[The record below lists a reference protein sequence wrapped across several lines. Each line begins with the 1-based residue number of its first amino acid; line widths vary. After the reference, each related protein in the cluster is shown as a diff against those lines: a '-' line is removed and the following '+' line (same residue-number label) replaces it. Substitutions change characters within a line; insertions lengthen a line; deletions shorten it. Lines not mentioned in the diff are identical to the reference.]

1 MTPKEKREAQKRYNE
16 IVEEFRTLADT
27 LEKENRGY
35 TADEQMRVEELR
47 AEQDRIS
54 ARLRGAAEAVALTPA
69 QSAAQRLA
77 EAERVIR
84 ENVSRGVSTTIRLV
98 REGVE
103 GGSGTGSDTPTPAV
117 STVTDITVANA
128 GNIVRIN
135 LQDVLM
141 PLQEGLILDKVG
153 LPLMTGLVGEY
164 VWPVASMVEATIGGD
179 NMELSEQKISLSAL
193 KAIPDTIGVTCGVT
207 RRTINQS
214 GGIIE
219 TIVKNLLPLAVAK
232 AVNKAMFG
240 TTAATGATNL
250 VGPFVG
256 KTPTQINKTFVDIN
270 KLKAAVLKSGVEGE
284 HMAWVMTK
292 STKAILEATSKDTG
306 SGIMICEN
314 DMIAGIP
321 VFTTEFIGDDY
332 IGIGDFTYQPVGQF
346 GDFSFIVDPYTEARK
361 DVVQFTLHV
370 DFGTK
375 TLRSDAFVL
384 GKFKA

>member
-16 IVEEFRTLADT
+16 IAEEFRAMADT
-27 LEKENRGY
+27 LEKEKRGY
-35 TADEQMRVEELR
+35 TADEQKHVDELR

-54 ARLRGAAEAVALTPA
+54 ARLRSEELTEILTPA

-77 EAERVIR
+77 EAERAIR
-84 ENVSRGVSTTIRLV
+84 ENVKRGVSTTIRLV
-98 REGVE
+98 RENPSPVPSE
-103 GGSGTGSDTPTPAV
+103 PTI
-117 STVTDITVANA
+117 TDINVANA

-179 NMELSEQKISLSAL
+179 NMELTEQKISLSAL
-193 KAIPDTIGVTCGVT
+193 KAVPDTIGVTCGVT

-219 TIVKNLLPLAVAK
+219 TIVKNLLPMAVAK

-250 VGPFVG
+250 VGPFIG
-256 KTPTQINKTFVDIN
+256 KSPTMIAKTYADIN

>member
-1 MTPKEKREAQKRYNE
+1 MKQKEKREAQKRYNE
-16 IVEEFRTLADT
+16 IAEEFRAMADT
-27 LEKENRGY
+27 LEKEKRGY
-35 TADEQMRVEELR
+35 TADEQKHVDELR

-54 ARLRGAAEAVALTPA
+54 ARLRGEEFAEILTPA

-77 EAERVIR
+77 DAERAIR
-84 ENVSRGVSTTIRLV
+84 ENVKRGVSTTIRLV
-98 REGVE
+98 RENPSPVPSE
-103 GGSGTGSDTPTPAV
+103 P
-117 STVTDITVANA
+117 TVTDINVANA

-141 PLQEGLILDKVG
+141 PLQEGLILAKVG

-179 NMELSEQKISLSAL
+179 NMELTEQKISLSAL
-193 KAIPDTIGVTCGVT
+193 KAVPDTIGVTCGVT

-219 TIVKNLLPLAVAK
+219 TIVKNLLPMAVAK
-232 AVNKAMFG
+232 ALNKAMFG

-250 VGPFVG
+250 VGPFIG
-256 KTPTQINKTFVDIN
+256 KSPTMIAKTYADIN

>member
-1 MTPKEKREAQKRYNE
+1 M
-16 IVEEFRTLADT
+16 ADT
-27 LEKENRGY
+27 LEKEKRGY
-35 TADEQMRVEELR
+35 TADEQKHVDELR

-54 ARLRGAAEAVALTPA
+54 ARLRSEELAEILTPA

-77 EAERVIR
+77 EAERAIR
-84 ENVSRGVSTTIRLV
+84 ENVKRGVSTTIRLV
-98 REGVE
+98 REDPPVAPAE
-103 GGSGTGSDTPTPAV
+103 PT
-117 STVTDITVANA
+117 ITNINVANA

-179 NMELSEQKISLSAL
+179 NMELTEQKISLSAL
-193 KAIPDTIGVTCGVT
+193 KAVPDTIGVTCGVT

-219 TIVKNLLPLAVAK
+219 TIVKNLLPMAVAK

-250 VGPFVG
+250 VGPFIG
-256 KTPTQINKTFVDIN
+256 KTPTQITKTFADIN

>member
-1 MTPKEKREAQKRYNE
+1 MTQKEKREAQKRYNE
-16 IVEEFRTLADT
+16 IAEEFRAMADT
-27 LEKENRGY
+27 LEKEKRGY
-35 TADEQMRVEELR
+35 TADEQKHVDELR

-54 ARLRGAAEAVALTPA
+54 ARLRGEELAENLTPA

-77 EAERVIR
+77 EAERAIR
-84 ENVSRGVSTTIRLV
+84 ENVKRGVSTTIRLV
-98 REGVE
+98 REN
-103 GGSGTGSDTPTPAV
+103 PPAEP
-117 STVTDITVANA
+117 TVTDINVANA

-179 NMELSEQKISLSAL
+179 NMELTEQKISLSAL
-193 KAIPDTIGVTCGVT
+193 KAVPDTIGVTCGVT

-219 TIVKNLLPLAVAK
+219 TIVKNLLPMAVAK
-232 AVNKAMFG
+232 ALNKAMFG

-250 VGPFVG
+250 VGPFIG
-256 KTPTQINKTFVDIN
+256 KSPTQINKTFADIN

>member
-1 MTPKEKREAQKRYNE
+1 MTQKEKREAQKRYNE
-16 IVEEFRTLADT
+16 IAEEFRAMADT
-27 LEKENRGY
+27 LEKEKRGY
-35 TADEQMRVEELR
+35 TADEQKHVDELR

-54 ARLRGAAEAVALTPA
+54 ARLRGEEFAENLTPA

-77 EAERVIR
+77 EAERAIR
-84 ENVSRGVSTTIRLV
+84 ENVKRGVSTTIRLV
-98 REGVE
+98 RENPSPVPSE
-103 GGSGTGSDTPTPAV
+103 PTI
-117 STVTDITVANA
+117 TDINVANA

-179 NMELSEQKISLSAL
+179 NMELTEQKISLSAL
-193 KAIPDTIGVTCGVT
+193 KAVPDTIGVTCGVT

-219 TIVKNLLPLAVAK
+219 TIVKNLLPMAVAK
-232 AVNKAMFG
+232 ALNKAMFG

-250 VGPFVG
+250 VGPFIG
-256 KTPTQINKTFVDIN
+256 KSPTMIAKTYADIN

>member
-16 IVEEFRTLADT
+16 IAEEFRAMADT
-27 LEKENRGY
+27 LEKEKRGY
-35 TADEQMRVEELR
+35 TADEQKHVDELR

-54 ARLRGAAEAVALTPA
+54 ARLRSEEFAEILTPA

-77 EAERVIR
+77 EAERAIR
-84 ENVSRGVSTTIRLV
+84 ENVKRGVSTTIRLV
-98 REGVE
+98 RE
-103 GGSGTGSDTPTPAV
+103 DPPAV
-117 STVTDITVANA
+117 PAEPTVTDINVANA

-179 NMELSEQKISLSAL
+179 NMELTEQKISLSAL
-193 KAIPDTIGVTCGVT
+193 KAVPDTIGVTCGVT

-219 TIVKNLLPLAVAK
+219 TIVKNLLPMAVAK
-232 AVNKAMFG
+232 ALNKAMFG

-250 VGPFVG
+250 VGPFIG
-256 KTPTQINKTFVDIN
+256 KTPTMIAKTYADIN